1 MNDQQRILILATVL
15 FAVVMVSAI
24 GLVYSKHKTRMLFVE
39 LEQLNKEVVSLNTEW
54 GRLQLEQSAWSD
66 HSRVEQIARDR
77 LGMVAPGAEQI
88 AFIRP
93 QQ

>member
-1 MNDQQRILILATVL
+1 MNEQQRILVLATIL
-15 FAVVMVSAI
+15 FVVVMVSAI

-39 LEQLNKEVVSLNTEW
+39 LQQLNKEVVSLNTEW

-66 HSRVEQIARDR
+66 HSRIERIARER
-77 LGMVAPGAEQI
+77 LGMVTPEADQI

-93 QQ
+93 

>member
-1 MNDQQRILILATVL
+1 MKERQGMLLLAAFL

-24 GLVYSKHKTRMLFVE
+24 GLVYSKHKTRVLFVE
-39 LEQLNKEVVSLNTEW
+39 LQRLNKEVVSLDTEW

-66 HSRVEQIARDR
+66 HGRIERIARER
-77 LGMVAPGAEQI
+77 LDMSIPEAEQV

-93 QQ
+93 